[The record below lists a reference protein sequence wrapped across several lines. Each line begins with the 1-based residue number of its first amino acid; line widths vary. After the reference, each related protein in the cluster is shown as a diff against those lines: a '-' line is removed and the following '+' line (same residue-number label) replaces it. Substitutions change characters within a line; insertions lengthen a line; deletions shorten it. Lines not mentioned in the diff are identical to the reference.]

1 MNKQF
6 FLYIFILF
14 FGLSQAQEKLSK
26 EEKARRERNIQAG
39 NPFVKYGSKAP
50 VATLSKGKYL
60 EVHDLDSIVTIGTM
74 RWHVDNKKIVGHI
87 VRDTLNPDAQ
97 PIGDSPGMWMS
108 PDPLSEEFP
117 DKSPYAFANNNPLRF
132 TDPTGM
138 APEDIIIMNGK
149 QQLKYVNG
157 NLSNK
162 DGSNYT
168 GKLDRFAQKTVTA
181 LGEISKS
188 AEGAAM
194 INELQSSKNTFTISE
209 GKSEFNESRETKVKA
224 YANAF
229 ATDPAYA
236 NSFQTLQSQGVD
248 FTGGSGGAITW
259 NKSGGVIPTT
269 LGLKTNASIDLAHE
283 MFHALDANRGLLDD
297 RKENGVKRSEWQ
309 AVYRENNVRSQLGL
323 PLRNSY
329 ISEQDGETGAIL
341 RGLPPSMLNSSNQN
355 SKPSWYK

>member
-74 RWHVDNKKIVGHI
+74 RWHVDNKQIVGHI

-138 APEDIIIMNGK
+138 APEDMIPPDDFVFNEKG
-149 QQLKYVNG
+149 KYVRTVVNDKPDRLVIENSKTRNQDIYSFNDPKTDVASIKYNMNQWGEAFKDIKFINTLSDKDVNGMMKESGVEPKNWLSRNYFALTESVGGKMDFSVYHLSTVLAKNGTSHIWSFENEIAKDKGPLFIFPKFKSAFNLMDAG
-157 NLSNK
+157 NLLW
-162 DGSNYT
+162 
-168 GKLDRFAQKTVTA
+168 GK
-181 LGEISKS
+181 
-188 AEGAAM
+188 AM
-194 INELQSSKNTFTISE
+194 N
-209 GKSEFNESRETKVKA
+209 
-224 YANAF
+224 
-229 ATDPAYA
+229 
-236 NSFQTLQSQGVD
+236 
-248 FTGGSGGAITW
+248 
-259 NKSGGVIPTT
+259 T
-269 LGLKTNASIDLAHE
+269 LGFSNSEAV
-283 MFHALDANRGLLDD
+283 DAATKYNKNDSKADIRAI
-297 RKENGVKRSEWQ
+297 N
-309 AVYRENNVRSQLGL
+309 
-323 PLRNSY
+323 
-329 ISEQDGETGAIL
+329 TGFKL
-341 RGLPPSMLNSSNQN
+341 
-355 SKPSWYK
+355 

>member
-74 RWHVDNKKIVGHI
+74 RWHVDNKQIVGHI

-138 APEDIIIMNGK
+138 APEDMIPPDDHFDFKGNYLYTDNKKSNNIIIHTGLTNYSFGFN
-149 QQLKYVNG
+149 QTQLKDFTFTQG
-157 NLSNK
+157 NYSTLSNIANHYSKEAGVDLK
-162 DGSNYT
+162 DVHNSKISVADAVLT
-168 GKLDRFAQKTVTA
+168 GYQGGQTQGHIEKYNDGNHSGIGVYGETA
-181 LGEISKS
+181 L
-188 AEGAAM
+188 M
-194 INELQSSKNTFTISE
+194 NTDNKTSTISINLFD
-209 GKSEFNESRETKVKA
+209 GKINPLLND
-224 YANAF
+224 ANAF
-229 ATDPAYA
+229 KSTLDHEGGPIGHLVNPEKQHTSIYKDQIAKPFAK
-236 NSFQTLQSQGVD
+236 NSTPEF
-248 FTGGSGGAITW
+248 
-259 NKSGGVIPTT
+259 K
-269 LGLKTNASIDLAHE
+269 AHLE
-283 MFHALDANRGLLDD
+283 YN
-297 RKENGVKRSEWQ
+297 
-309 AVYRENNVRSQLGL
+309 
-323 PLRNSY
+323 
-329 ISEQDGETGAIL
+329 
-341 RGLPPSMLNSSNQN
+341 LNY
-355 SKPSWYK
+355 YKKLNE

>member
-74 RWHVDNKKIVGHI
+74 RWHVDNKQIVGHI

-138 APEDIIIMNGK
+138 APEDIIIIGNK
-149 QQLKYVNG
+149 NQQVKYENG
-157 NLSNK
+157 NLLNL
-162 DGSNYT
+162 DGSSYT
-168 GKLDRFAQKTVTA
+168 GKVDNFMQKTVTS
-181 LGEISKS
+181 LGDISKS
-188 AEGAAM
+188 KEGASM
-194 INELQSSKNTFTISE
+194 INELQSSKNVFTIE
-209 GKSEFNESRETKVKA
+209 
-224 YANAF
+224 
-229 ATDPAYA
+229 
-236 NSFQTLQSQGVD
+236 
-248 FTGGSGGAITW
+248 
-259 NKSGGVIPTT
+259 
-269 LGLKTNASIDLAHE
+269 
-283 MFHALDANRGLLDD
+283 NRF
-297 RKENGVKRSEWQ
+297 
-309 AVYRENNVRSQLGL
+309 
-323 PLRNSY
+323 
-329 ISEQDGETGAIL
+329 
-341 RGLPPSMLNSSNQN
+341 
-355 SKPSWYK
+355 